1 MDTNRMLSS
10 AEKTHSCFPCSG
22 PASLTPP
29 CEAAIEKAGGTMA
42 LPSMRVDGKTALVT
56 GAGSGLGRAIAI
68 ALAEAGADC
77 AITELPEKMEAL
89 TSVCTEI
96 RAVGRK
102 AIALP
107 LRLPEIA
114 GIDSAVQAA
123 LTGLGRIDI
132 LVNNAG
138 VNIPRAALEVTEE
151 DWDRVLD
158 TNLKGVFFV
167 AQRTARAMK
176 DHGGGRIINMA
187 SQNGV
192 VGYYNRAAYCSSKA
206 GVVNL
211 TRVLAI
217 EWAPLGITVNAVGP
231 TFVITPLTQSTWDDP
246 VMREDLLKRIPLGR
260 VGVPEDIV
268 GAVVFLASP
277 AASLITGHTLLVDGG
292 WTAL

>member
-1 MDTNRMLSS
+1 MV
-10 AEKTHSCFPCSG
+10 
-22 PASLTPP
+22 
-29 CEAAIEKAGGTMA
+29 
-42 LPSMRVDGKTALVT
+42 LPSMRVDRKAALVS

-77 AITELPEKMEAL
+77 AVTELPEKMEAL
-89 TSVCTEI
+89 EPVCAEI
-96 RAVGRK
+96 RACGRK
-102 AIALP
+102 AVALP
-107 LRLPEIA
+107 LRLPEMA
-114 GIDSAVQAA
+114 GIDSAVRGAID
-123 LTGLGRIDI
+123 GLGRIDI

-138 VNIPRAALEVTEE
+138 VNIPRPALDVSEE

-158 TNLKGVFFV
+158 TNLKGVFFL
-167 AQRTARAMK
+167 AQRTARFMK
-176 DHGGGRIINMA
+176 EHGGGRIINMA
-187 SQNGV
+187 SVNGV
-192 VGYYNRAAYCSSKA
+192 VGYYKRAAYCSSKA